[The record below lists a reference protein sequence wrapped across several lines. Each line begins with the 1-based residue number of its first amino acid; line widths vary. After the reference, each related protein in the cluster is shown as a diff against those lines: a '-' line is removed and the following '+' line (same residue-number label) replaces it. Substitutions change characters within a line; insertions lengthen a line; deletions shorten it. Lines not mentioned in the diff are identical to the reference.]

1 MLLQIRATSVAF
13 FYGKSI
19 QYLCSMHLYIKNMVC
34 NRCILVVKQELE
46 KLSIKSCKVTLGEVE
61 TKAELPKEKAEQL
74 SKNLAALGFELLDNN
89 KQQLIEKIKNIVIK
103 QVHHNEEDNHHNFSE
118 ILSKTLH
125 KDYSY
130 LSSLF
135 SEVEGIT
142 IEKYI
147 INQKIERVK
156 ELIIYDELSLSEI
169 AYKLGYSSVAH
180 LSNQFKKV
188 TGLTPSH
195 FKQVGQQKRKPLD
208 EI

>member
-1 MLLQIRATSVAF
+1 
-13 FYGKSI
+13 
-19 QYLCSMHLYIKNMVC
+19 MVC
-34 NRCILVVKQELE
+34 NRCILVVQQELD
-46 KLSIKSCKVTLGEVE
+46 KLNIDHSNITLGEVE
-61 TKAELPKEKAEQL
+61 TPTEI
-74 SKNLAALGFELLDNN
+74 SKQKLQQFSDNLAVLGFEVLDNAR
-89 KQQLIEKIKNIVIK
+89 QQLIEKIKNIIINEVHYK
-103 QVHHNEEDNHHNFSE
+103 QEESLHNFSE
-118 ILSKTLH
+118 ILSKSLH

-142 IEKYI
+142 IEKYV

-195 FKQVGQQKRKPLD
+195 FKQVGKLKRKPLD
-208 EI
+208 KIS

>member
-1 MLLQIRATSVAF
+1 
-13 FYGKSI
+13 
-19 QYLCSMHLYIKNMVC
+19 MVC
-34 NRCILVVKQELE
+34 NRCILVVQQELQ
-46 KLSIKSCKVTLGEVE
+46 KLEIDSCKVTLGEVE
-61 TKAELPKEKAEQL
+61 TNSMLTKDKLEQL
-74 SKNLAALGFELLDNN
+74 EKNLDVLGFELLDNS
-89 KQQLIEKIKNIVIK
+89 KQQLIEKIKNIILQ
-103 QVHHNEEDNHHNFSE
+103 QVHHSDKEEHHNYSE
-118 ILSKTLH
+118 ILSKSLH

-142 IEKYI
+142 IEKYS
-147 INQKIERVK
+147 INQKIEKVK

-195 FKQVGQQKRKPLD
+195 FKQVGQNRRKPLD
-208 EI
+208 QI